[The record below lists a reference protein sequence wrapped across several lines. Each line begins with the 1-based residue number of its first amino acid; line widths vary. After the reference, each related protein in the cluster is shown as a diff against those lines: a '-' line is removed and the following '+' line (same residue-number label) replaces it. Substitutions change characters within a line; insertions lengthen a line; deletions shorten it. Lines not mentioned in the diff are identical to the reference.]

1 MCFCVAT
8 EQATK
13 EVTTILPIPLTPSP
27 LLSSPLLSS
36 TDPDH
41 VRQSLLLWTNRLTA
55 SYLYGVSFD
64 SFSSLLGIPR
74 GV

>member
-13 EVTTILPIPLTPSP
+13 EVTTILPIPLTP
-27 LLSSPLLSS
+27 SPLLSS